1 MRRHV
6 FQRVLLEHLDN
17 LFRVNG
23 QVGHGIDVDN
33 GRTGVGVDKVVAI
46 ALPQNIQYR
55 RLVKVPIQKCDKK
68 LVKSSIE
75 VSIKKEFDCSG

>member
-1 MRRHV
+1 MRGHILQLA
-6 FQRVLLEHLDN
+6 FLEHLDDF
-17 LFRVNG
+17 FRING
-23 QVGHGIDVDN
+23 QVCHGVDVDN

-75 VSIKKEFDCSG
+75 VSI